1 MTDVDMQMFITDALN
16 AAKAQFAYKTQ
27 LFANY
32 DQKDPTVFHE
42 SVKMYFFDTYLK
54 KYLDALVV
62 FNETMIGMQFLT
74 DGISEQAV
82 TKFIKI
88 RKELQNVIN
97 KLEIEVIS
105 VKIMD
110 SCEDN
115 LSLSVMPKSLDF
127 DCPQNSICQIDNCI
141 VFLKGSNLPNEKIKV
156 IVKK

>member
-1 MTDVDMQMFITDALN
+1 MAYIKTAKRWLQVLEKSDVIFFLRPYSNNLLKRTV
-16 AAKAQFAYKTQ
+16 KT
-27 LFANY
+27 
-32 DQKDPTVFHE
+32 P
-42 SVKMYFFDTYLK
+42 KMYFFDTYLK

-115 LSLSVMPKSLDF
+115 LSLSVIPKSLDF